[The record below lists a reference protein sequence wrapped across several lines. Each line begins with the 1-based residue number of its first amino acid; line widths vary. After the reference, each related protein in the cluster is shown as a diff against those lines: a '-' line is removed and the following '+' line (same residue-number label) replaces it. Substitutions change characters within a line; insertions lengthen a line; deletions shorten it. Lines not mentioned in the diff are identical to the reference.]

1 MTADQILTN
10 LDNYK
15 TGYYCHFIDLGNGY
29 SYLIDCRLNIF
40 EDGDDWAIA
49 AERLGFNPRRGCIE
63 LNIYYYGNCL
73 TNLERY
79 SGQDTNYYTV
89 FPVDDDDF
97 WATTDGA
104 ALTGDSSSWRV
115 RGQQVEI
122 NHQREDYAAA
132 GIKLKEYEPGEILIQ
147 EVARL
152 LVGRHSELFRAT
164 DEELYKSLPA
174 GLKKRLVLDQWYH
187 RDFNEI
193 PQPTLGDEQLRSVFA
208 FNKDSCQMTFE
219 DFAQLYREQEQR
231 TQTYNQDQWQDNR
244 PSEYETWQL
253 IANVIATGDPAAYRP
268 TLIPNTHWKFWP
280 DSGSL

>member
-73 TNLERY
+73 TNLEHY
-79 SGQDTNYYTV
+79 NGQDTNYYTV

-104 ALTGDSSSWRV
+104 VLTGDGSSWRV

>member
-1 MTADQILTN
+1 
-10 LDNYK
+10 
-15 TGYYCHFIDLGNGY
+15 
-29 SYLIDCRLNIF
+29 
-40 EDGDDWAIA
+40 
-49 AERLGFNPRRGCIE
+49 
-63 LNIYYYGNCL
+63 
-73 TNLERY
+73 
-79 SGQDTNYYTV
+79 
-89 FPVDDDDF
+89 
-97 WATTDGA
+97 
-104 ALTGDSSSWRV
+104 
-115 RGQQVEI
+115 
-122 NHQREDYAAA
+122 
-132 GIKLKEYEPGEILIQ
+132 
-147 EVARL
+147 
-152 LVGRHSELFRAT
+152 LFRAT

-244 PSEYETWQL
+244 PSGYETWQL
-253 IANVIATGDPAAYRP
+253 IAKVIATGDPAAYRP